1 MQEIDWKS
9 RIDNVNREV
18 IWKSEVEA
26 WLDTFKT
33 EETPIEKRITDYRI
47 NGYSPRYNN
56 ENKIKINF
64 FFEVTPVDENNTE
77 WNIHGEFG
85 FIEMT
90 NVDGEYQLDYLSNV
104 PKGFDKFLEEFE
116 KWKETNSTTETIV
129 IPSETRNLNASQE
142 QEINKLSTGIVAV
155 CVGVLTVL
163 AVLALIKIMKFK
175 K

>member
-9 RIDNVNREV
+9 RIDNVNRDA
-18 IWKSEVEA
+18 IWKSEVNA

-47 NGYSPRYNN
+47 NGYSPNYNN
-56 ENKIKINF
+56 ENKIQINF
-64 FFEVTPVDENNTE
+64 SFEITPVDENNTE
-77 WNIHGEFG
+77 WNINGECG

-90 NVDGEYQLDYLSNV
+90 NVDGKYQLDYLSNL
-104 PKGFDKFLEEFE
+104 PKGYDKFLEEFE

-129 IPSETRNLNASQE
+129 IPSETKNLKALQE
-142 QEINKLSTGIVAV
+142 QAINKLSMGIVAL
-155 CVGVLTVL
+155 CVGVLTVF
-163 AVLALIKIMKFK
+163 AVLALVKIMKDK